1 MLQMLVALRIF
12 CGMKGSRIDEGWSSN
27 LVESEKRAEY
37 AGSTS
42 GSDLKKG
49 YLGIFNDQ
57 LCCSLLDDIELLD
70 FFIWKK
76 GWDQNHIIV
85 SANCRSNQSQKV
97 KKSFKGKK
105 RKRNVVRVLDASLLP
120 EISSSSITRMV
131 KGTVAFDSPSS

>member
-1 MLQMLVALRIF
+1 M
-12 CGMKGSRIDEGWSSN
+12 
-27 LVESEKRAEY
+27 VESEKRAEY
-37 AGSTS
+37 AGSTI

-57 LCCSLLDDIELLD
+57 LCRSLLDDIKLLD

-85 SANCRSNQSQKV
+85 SANCRSNQSQTV

-105 RKRNVVRVLDASLLP
+105 RKRIAVRVLDASLLP
-120 EISSSSITRMV
+120 EVSSSSDNQNGKMYCC
-131 KGTVAFDSPSS
+131 F